1 MTSSKRIPLPPHS
14 NLKILRTIF
23 SARMLV
29 ALLMGF
35 SCGLPLLL
43 TIDVLKAWMKIE
55 GVDLSV
61 IGLMSLVGL
70 PYTIKF
76 LWAPF
81 LDRYVPPLFGRRRG
95 WLIIAQSGLM
105 ISIIGL
111 GTSSPAEHPGVMA
124 FSAFL
129 VTFFSASQDIVV
141 DAYRREDIADAE
153 LGFASSLYINGYRM
167 GMLLAG
173 GGGLILADHIPFS
186 LIYLIMGACLMPG
199 IITTLLAP
207 EPKINGNP
215 PKSLQAA
222 VIDPLMEY
230 FSRPGALWILAFI
243 LLYKV
248 GDSMASSMA
257 TPFYLDIGFSATE
270 IGTVVKLIGFW
281 ATLAGALFGG
291 ILTLKIGMY
300 ASLWVFGILQS
311 LSTACFALLAHF
323 GSSIPALAAVIG
335 FENLSSGMGTAAFVA
350 FMAMMTDKRFT
361 ATQYALL
368 SSLMGIPRVIA
379 SAPTG
384 YAVKIMGW
392 ESFFIA
398 CALIAIPGLLILMKS
413 SAFTLSSR
421 QHSEIA

>member
-1 MTSSKRIPLPPHS
+1 MS
-14 NLKILRTIF
+14 NNKLKTIKTIF

-29 ALLMGF
+29 ALMMGF

-43 TIDVLKAWMKIE
+43 TIDVLKAWMTIE

-81 LDRYVPPLFGRRRG
+81 LDRYIPPLFGRRRG

-111 GTSSPAEHPGVMA
+111 GYSSPAEHPGLMA
-124 FSAFL
+124 FTAFL

-141 DAYRREDIADAE
+141 DAYRREDIPDAE

-173 GGGLILADHIPFS
+173 GGGLILAGQIPFS
-186 LIYLIMGACLMPG
+186 MVYMLMAACLVPG

-207 EPKINGNP
+207 EPKINGDP
-215 PKSLQAA
+215 PQSLQAA
-222 VIDPLMEY
+222 VVDPLVEY
-230 FSRPGALWILAFI
+230 FSRSGALWILAFI

-248 GDSMASSMA
+248 GDSMAAAMA
-257 TPFYLDIGFSATE
+257 TPFYLDIGFSTTE
-270 IGTVVKLIGFW
+270 IGAVVKLIGFW
-281 ATLAGALFGG
+281 ATIAGALLGG

-300 ASLWVFGILQS
+300 ASLWIFGILQAV
-311 LSTACFALLAHF
+311 STACFALLAHF
-323 GSSIPALAAVIG
+323 GHSIAALTAVIG
-335 FENLSSGMGTAAFVA
+335 FENLASGMGTVAFVA

-384 YAVKIMGW
+384 YAVKFMGW
-392 ESFFIA
+392 ETFFIA
-398 CALIAIPGLLILMKS
+398 CALMAIPGLLILIKS
-413 SAFTLSSR
+413 SVFNISTPNPTTK
-421 QHSEIA
+421 

>member
-1 MTSSKRIPLPPHS
+1 MK
-14 NLKILRTIF
+14 TIF
-23 SARMLV
+23 SPRMLV
-29 ALLMGF
+29 ALMMGF
-35 SCGLPLLL
+35 TCGLPLLL

-81 LDRYVPPLFGRRRG
+81 LDRYIPPLFGRRRG

-111 GTSSPAEHPGVMA
+111 GSASPLEHPVLMA

-141 DAYRREDIADAE
+141 DAYRREDIPDAE

-173 GGGLILADHIPFS
+173 GGGLILSDQVPFS
-186 LIYLIMGACLMPG
+186 MVYLIMGACLLPG

-207 EPKINGNP
+207 EPHINGDP
-215 PKSLQAA
+215 PQSLQAA
-222 VIDPLMEY
+222 VIDPLFEY
-230 FSRPGALWILAFI
+230 FSRSGALWILAFI

-248 GDSMASSMA
+248 GDSMAAAMA
-257 TPFYLDIGFSATE
+257 TPFYLDIGFSTTE
-270 IGTVVKLIGFW
+270 IGAVVKLVGFW
-281 ATLAGALFGG
+281 ATIAGAFIGG

-300 ASLWVFGILQS
+300 ASLWLFGILQS
-311 LSTACFALLAHF
+311 LSTACFALLAQTGH
-323 GSSIPALAAVIG
+323 SIPALTAVIG
-335 FENLSSGMGTAAFVA
+335 FENLASGMGTVAFVA

-368 SSLMGIPRVIA
+368 SSLMGIPRVFA
-379 SAPTG
+379 AAPTG
-384 YAVKIMGW
+384 YAVKFIGW
-392 ESFFIA
+392 ETFFIA
-398 CALIAIPGLLILMKS
+398 CALAAIPGLLILMKS
-413 SAFTLSSR
+413 SIFNTSAGQNR
-421 QHSEIA
+421 KPGD

>member
-1 MTSSKRIPLPPHS
+1 MPPHS
-14 NLKILRTIF
+14 RLKPIKTIF

-29 ALLMGF
+29 ALMMGF

-43 TIDVLKAWMKIE
+43 TIDVLKAWMTIE

-70 PYTIKF
+70 PYTVKF

-81 LDRYVPPLFGRRRG
+81 LDRYIPPLFGRRRG
-95 WLIIAQSGLM
+95 WLVIAQSGLM
-105 ISIIGL
+105 LSIIGL
-111 GTSSPAEHPGVMA
+111 GSASPLQHPGVLA
-124 FSAFL
+124 FTAFL

-141 DAYRREDIADAE
+141 DAYRREDIPDTE
-153 LGFASSLYINGYRM
+153 LGFASSMYIIGYRM
-167 GMLLAG
+167 GMLLGG
-173 GGGLILADHIPFS
+173 GGGLILAGQMSFPMVYM
-186 LIYLIMGACLMPG
+186 LMAACLLPG
-199 IITTLLAP
+199 IVTTLLAP
-207 EPKINGNP
+207 EPEINGNP
-215 PKSLQAA
+215 PKNLQAA
-222 VIDPLMEY
+222 VIDPLIEY
-230 FSRPGALWILAFI
+230 FTRPGALWVLAFI

-248 GDSMASSMA
+248 GDSMAAAMA
-257 TPFYLDIGFSATE
+257 TPFYLDIGFSTTE
-270 IGTVVKLIGFW
+270 IGVVVKLVGFW

-311 LSTACFALLAHF
+311 ISTACFALLAQCGHN
-323 GSSIPALAAVIG
+323 ITALTAVIG
-335 FENLSSGMGTAAFVA
+335 FENLASGMGTVAFVA

-384 YAVKIMGW
+384 YAVKFMGW
-392 ESFFIA
+392 ETFFIT
-398 CALIAIPGLLILMKS
+398 CALVAVPGLLILIKS
-413 SAFTLSSR
+413 SAFNISFQKSPAIS
-421 QHSEIA
+421 QGIEFK